1 MKKNVFGTVLG
12 IVLVQLFIVASVQAG
27 MSLGGDLN
35 TTTITPPTAPISP
48 GAPMQSSR
56 VTSVPKQAV
65 PVATNTGEDWKQTN
79 LPPLYHF
86 GALTGLGII
95 DSYGGLALLGTASMT
110 VVDHGFIPEVS
121 DSIAA
126 EIEMGP
132 VFVASHTAFWYSAHM
147 RWDFRKDSD
156 WTFYALGGLAGNDT
170 PEGMG
175 GHFEIWPR
183 VGLGTIWKITPT
195 VSMRAELSH
204 EFTGLGVVFPL

>member
-1 MKKNVFGTVLG
+1 MKKN
-12 IVLVQLFIVASVQAG
+12 IVSMILAQLLIVSSAQAG

-35 TTTITPPTAPISP
+35 TTTITPPTAPMSP

-56 VTSVPKQAV
+56 VTHTPTQVIPATTSV
-65 PVATNTGEDWKQTN
+65 NTGEDWKQTD

-86 GALTGLGII
+86 GALTGLGIV

-110 VVDHGFIPEVS
+110 VIDHGFIPQVS
-121 DSIAA
+121 DSVAA
-126 EIEMGP
+126 ELEMGP
-132 VFVASHTAFWYSAHM
+132 VFVASHTAFWYSAHL

-183 VGLGTIWKITPT
+183 VGLGTIWKVTPA
-195 VSMRAELSH
+195 VSLRAELSH
-204 EFTGLGVVFPL
+204 EFTGFGVVFPL